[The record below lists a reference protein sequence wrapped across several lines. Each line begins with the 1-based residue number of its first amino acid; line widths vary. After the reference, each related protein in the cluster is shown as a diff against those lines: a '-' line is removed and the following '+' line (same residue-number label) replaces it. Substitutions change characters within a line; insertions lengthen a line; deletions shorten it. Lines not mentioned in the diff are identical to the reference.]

1 MHSLYAVYHCPVKT
15 VAGFNRGKGGGSHV
29 HALIKISRKD
39 KLLNVAH
46 VHFLPKIMIIYV
58 VNGQQSH
65 NSFASSKNF
74 WK

>member
-1 MHSLYAVYHCPVKT
+1 MHSFNAVYHFPVKT
-15 VAGFNRGKGGGSHV
+15 VAGFNRVKGGESHV
-29 HALIKISRKD
+29 HVLIKISRKD
-39 KLLNVAH
+39 KFLHVAH

-65 NSFASSKNF
+65 NSFAISKSF